1 MADESTLLR
10 IADLARTLRAACP
23 AEVANLRNAAETL
36 RWCRDEPEHTTDRLT
51 ADALH
56 AYTAYR
62 ALVDEYAGMLRELL
76 SLVYRH
82 LPGEGST
89 PQELSRVDEPLDRW
103 DWDAAAGE
111 LQGIEVAALAATNTP
126 AIAGN
131 VEAGNG
137 STSKTQRRASTNAR
151 MLDVL
156 TRTPDCRG
164 WTVSRWSAE
173 LKCSRGAIHAAPTWK
188 ELKAARDLIAA
199 EHATTKRRR
208 SAGRRK
214 T

>member
-1 MADESTLLR
+1 MTLNDFERFSVPWRNCLHGVTAGESLR
-10 IADLARTLRAACP
+10 REYLAM
-23 AEVANLRNAAETL
+23 
-36 RWCRDEPEHTTDRLT
+36 
-51 ADALH
+51 LH
-56 AYTAYR
+56 K
-62 ALVDEYAGMLRELL
+62 LVGM
-76 SLVYRH
+76 VYQH
-82 LPGEGST
+82 LPGEGRNLR
-89 PQELSRVDEPLDRW
+89 ELSRVDEPDGW

-214 T
+214 TWAFTWTIAHERWTLEKKLKHHGNGVSPGK